1 MYMYL
6 YTCYMYMYPFL
17 LPILALILLTLVS
30 FSAVFDVLPEL
41 QSRSQQKEALNL
53 LCLLLPRPNRDT
65 LRELVEFLSR
75 VALHSNDT
83 ILLDGTEVG
92 SRTVV
97 ILYLHLVFLNP
108 SFFPHSNDM
117 CIHVL
122 YILFRHSDSVFGLIL
137 VPMPTIS
144 IIILMVDTTSL
155 SLCA

>member
-1 MYMYL
+1 MERGGVMYMYL

-92 SRTVV
+92 
-97 ILYLHLVFLNP
+97 
-108 SFFPHSNDM
+108 
-117 CIHVL
+117 HVL
-122 YILFRHSDSVFGLIL
+122 LSYCTYTLFSSILHSSLI
-137 VPMPTIS
+137 PMT
-144 IIILMVDTTSL
+144 
-155 SLCA
+155 CAYMYCTYYSSF